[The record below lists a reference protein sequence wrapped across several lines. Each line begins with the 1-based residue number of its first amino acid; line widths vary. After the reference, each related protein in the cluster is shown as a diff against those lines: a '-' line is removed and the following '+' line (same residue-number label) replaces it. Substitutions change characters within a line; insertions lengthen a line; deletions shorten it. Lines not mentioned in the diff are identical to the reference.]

1 MYKISL
7 PILGFE
13 HISELKIKKIDEY
26 FSTLILENQQSIN
39 IVNITFLKDSPFNF
53 NIEEIALAKLHIGQ
67 RTDFDI
73 YFCVV
78 IQNPIEQSVVNLT
91 APILI
96 NKKHSLIGQ
105 YIIKDKIPKLFA
117 SLDSFIPNI

>member
-13 HISELKIKKIDEY
+13 HIKSTEIKSIDEY
-26 FSTLILENQQSIN
+26 FSTLILEGNQNIN
-39 IVNITFLKDSPFNF
+39 IVNITYFQNDIFNF
-53 NIEEIALAKLHIGQ
+53 NIDEKALSKMNINL

-73 YFCVV
+73 YFSIV
-78 IQNPIEQSVVNLT
+78 IQDPIESSIVNLT

-96 NKKHSLIGQ
+96 NRKNKLLGQ

-117 SLDSFIPNI
+117 TLQ